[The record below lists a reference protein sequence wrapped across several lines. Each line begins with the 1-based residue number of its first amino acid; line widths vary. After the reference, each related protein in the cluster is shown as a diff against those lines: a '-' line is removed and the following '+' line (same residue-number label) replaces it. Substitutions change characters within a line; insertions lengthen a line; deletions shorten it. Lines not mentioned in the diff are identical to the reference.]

1 MSNRA
6 LSIAF
11 ATLATVLSV
20 FCVLFLSDPLRF
32 ASSKQLAE
40 HFLADHPVV
49 EQFHKLYYDSSETWT
64 TTKWLGVGTLQNPND
79 VWITQ
84 EIICEVKPDVIV
96 EAGTCMGGSAAIW
109 AMVLQQVN
117 PNGRVITIDIQDRVT
132 SEARTLPIIRESVDF
147 LIGSSTDPKIVD
159 EIRRRTEGKKVLV
172 LLDSD
177 HSKEHVVK
185 EMDAYGPMVTKGSY
199 MIVQDTNIN
208 GHPVLPEFGPGPWEA
223 LDEFLPGNPQFQ
235 PDKSREHL
243 MFTMHPR
250 GYLRRIE

>member
-6 LSIAF
+6 LSIAY
-11 ATLATVLSV
+11 ATLATILGM
-20 FCVLFLSDPLRF
+20 FCVLFLSNPLRF
-32 ASSKQLAE
+32 ASGKQLAD

-49 EQFHKLYYDSSETWT
+49 DQFHKLCYDSPETWRASR
-64 TTKWLGVGTLQNPND
+64 WLGIGTLQNPND

-84 EIICEVKPDVIV
+84 EIISEVKPDIIV
-96 EAGTCMGGSAAIW
+96 ETGTNMGGSAAIW

-117 PNGRVITIDIQDRVT
+117 PNGRVITIDIKDYVPC
-132 SEARTLPIIRESVDF
+132 EARDLPIIKEKVDF
-147 LIGSSTDPKIVD
+147 LLGSSTDPKIVD
-159 EIRRRTEGKKVLV
+159 EVRRRTEGKKVLV

-223 LDEFLPGNPQFQ
+223 LDDFLPRNPQFQ
-235 PDKSREHL
+235 PDKSRERL